1 MSINFCFCS
10 LKYQKNTI
18 LNLKLNNQNV
28 IIIISGSVDEY
39 VQKFG
44 AKIHSDESRSS
55 PYVLI
60 KEEPNKDDSQI

>member
-1 MSINFCFCS
+1 MSIHSCLYLLFEIS
-10 LKYQKNTI
+10 TNTI
-18 LNLKLNNQNV
+18 LNLKLNNQNF

-44 AKIHSDESRSS
+44 AKIRNDESRSS

-60 KEEPNKDDSQI
+60 KEEPNKDDS